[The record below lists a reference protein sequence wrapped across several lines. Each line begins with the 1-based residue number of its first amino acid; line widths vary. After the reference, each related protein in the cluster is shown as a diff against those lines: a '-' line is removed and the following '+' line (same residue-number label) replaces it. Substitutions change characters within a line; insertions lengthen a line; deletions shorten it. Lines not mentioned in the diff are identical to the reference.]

1 MGRKLITVAI
11 VFFLLFIMLSCNK
24 SDKTIKIGYLGVLQ
38 GKFSD
43 WGQFTRDG
51 VIFHIEKINDS
62 GGINGREIELVI
74 KDSFNYTDDL
84 SKALD
89 EFVEEGISIILGP
102 ILSSNAVKI
111 ALVAEEK
118 GVLLFSPT
126 ASTNNLLDIDDF
138 FIRSIHTDRQIAYEL
153 ATFLYEQK
161 GWKNIT
167 SVFGTQN
174 RANSEGWHNALK
186 KKFEEIGGKVNFI
199 GEVNIDTDSSGIVD
213 KMLKTDFDGIFIS
226 CMENKATEILQD
238 LYKKQKGVSASVY
251 SGAATVSLI
260 TNSGKAAEGMISAK
274 PYSPDPNNTEFLDIS
289 EGFLDRFGYEL
300 NYPSRLGYD
309 SIVVLSKA
317 LITTGKNDAKTIKET
332 IISIK
337 EFDGPM
343 GKIIFNEFGDTERII
358 QMFVVED
365 SKYTLIKK
373 GVYDE

>member
-1 MGRKLITVAI
+1 MWRKIFTVAI
-11 VFFLLFIMLSCNK
+11 VFFLFFTILSCNK
-24 SDKTIKIGYLGVLQ
+24 SGKTIKIGYLGVLQ

-51 VIFHIEKINDS
+51 IILHIEKINDS

-74 KDSFNYTDDL
+74 KDSSNYTDDL

-89 EFVEEGISIILGP
+89 EFIQEDITIILGP

-111 ALVAEEK
+111 APLAKEK

-153 ATFLYEQK
+153 ATFLYEKK
-161 GWKNIT
+161 GWRTIT

-199 GEVNIDTDSSGIVD
+199 GEVNIDTDTTAVVD
-213 KMLKTDFDGIFIS
+213 KMLETDFDGIFIS

-238 LYKKQKGVSASVY
+238 LYKKQKGVPVSVY

-260 TNSGKAAEGMISAK
+260 ANSGKAVEGMISVK
-274 PYSPDPNNTEFLDIS
+274 PYSPDPDNAEFFKIS
-289 EGFLDRFGYEL
+289 EDFLDRFGYEF

-317 LITTGKNDAKTIKET
+317 LISAGKNDAKTIKET

-343 GKIIFNEFGDTERII
+343 GKIVFNEFGDTERII

-365 SKYTLIKK
+365 SKYNLIK
-373 GVYDE
+373 